1 LIQKY
6 HDIKLDQPGTTLPWI
21 ETMTVTSTAESFDS
35 DPALANDDLKRE
47 LAFYKQALTS
57 VLVARKQCKD
67 AGVPFSRPS
76 DYFAEMVKSDAHMQ
90 RVRASLSEE
99 AEGIKASEEAKALR
113 HQKKFGKKVQVE
125 KLRERQMAKKAE
137 IDKVNVGKKKK
148 GSNTGLDDDV
158 APKGDKKGEKRP
170 RDWDVSVEKD
180 EQTGNKR
187 AKENHKRVGK
197 DAKFGFG
204 GKKRH
209 GKSNTAE
216 STNME
221 GGGKGTGGYSAS
233 KMKASKSVRPGK
245 NKRMHN
251 RSK

>member
-1 LIQKY
+1 MIQKY
-6 HDIKLDQPGTTLPWI
+6 NDIKLDQPGTTLPWI
-21 ETMTVTSTAESFDS
+21 ETMTVTSTAASFDT

-57 VLVARKQCKD
+57 VLIARKECKD
-67 AGVPFSRPS
+67 AGVPFSRPT

-90 RVRASLSEE
+90 RVRVSLADE
-99 AEGIKASEEAKALR
+99 ADGIKASEEAKALR

-137 IDKVNVGKKKK
+137 MEKVHVGKKKK
-148 GSNTGLDDDV
+148 GSNTGLDDVEKVDV
-158 APKGDKKGEKRP
+158 KKGEKRA
-170 RDWDVSVEKD
+170 RDWDVSVETEEKS
-180 EQTGNKR
+180 GGGKR
-187 AKENHKRVGK
+187 QKENHKRAGK

-216 STNME
+216 STNQE
-221 GGGKGTGGYSAS
+221 GGSKSGGYSAS
-233 KMKASKSVRPGK
+233 KMKGAKSVRPGK
-245 NKRMHN
+245 TKRMHN